1 MKDEKKNKLD
11 VNKIFN
17 RNNISLLIK
26 IFFVFYFIGILFLL
40 YVKRDNNIDMPIVYS
55 TKSNLHLIM
64 ANTRKENQDKPL
76 VADDNQSIIY
86 SNTNGRYV
94 LYKDGAALYLFDTK
108 IGKANELLSMVNYY
122 NFTSNDKRVV
132 MTDVM
137 KNLYVFDMNK
147 KEGFLLDSEVIT
159 VYNISNDYVLYKKDD
174 DLYVA
179 NLNTKENE
187 IIKIS
192 DNYTSNIRFNKEGNK
207 IYFLN
212 NESEFIE
219 YSIKDK
225 KMNTIDE
232 NVKVFY
238 CKKECDSYYYLI
250 ANKEND
256 LKYYDGKSKNIDN
269 SVTRVVY
276 YDSEE
281 KQVAYIKAE
290 DEAYYLYYKYKKVDP
305 IKVDEIDNVKDLRAY
320 KDKYVYY
327 LTDNDELRY
336 VEAKKGQ
343 ESNYKIL
350 AENVS
355 GYLYS
360 HSDGCSFIANVD
372 EENKGT
378 LFIATKDKVK
388 EIDTEVANN
397 LLFLNEKQNKI
408 YYFKNFGTT
417 GDLYVSS
424 GKRGNLIDQGIYDY
438 QYVNDKLIYYIKDY
452 SVVNGSGSLYI
463 YTNKAR
469 KVAENVTKIIKNENL
484 N

>member
-212 NESEFIE
+212 NESEFI
-219 YSIKDK
+219 
-225 KMNTIDE
+225 
-232 NVKVFY
+232 
-238 CKKECDSYYYLI
+238 
-250 ANKEND
+250 
-256 LKYYDGKSKNIDN
+256 
-269 SVTRVVY
+269 
-276 YDSEE
+276 
-281 KQVAYIKAE
+281 
-290 DEAYYLYYKYKKVDP
+290 
-305 IKVDEIDNVKDLRAY
+305 
-320 KDKYVYY
+320 
-327 LTDNDELRY
+327 
-336 VEAKKGQ
+336 
-343 ESNYKIL
+343 
-350 AENVS
+350 
-355 GYLYS
+355 
-360 HSDGCSFIANVD
+360 
-372 EENKGT
+372 
-378 LFIATKDKVK
+378 
-388 EIDTEVANN
+388 
-397 LLFLNEKQNKI
+397 
-408 YYFKNFGTT
+408 
-417 GDLYVSS
+417 
-424 GKRGNLIDQGIYDY
+424 
-438 QYVNDKLIYYIKDY
+438 
-452 SVVNGSGSLYI
+452 
-463 YTNKAR
+463 
-469 KVAENVTKIIKNENL
+469 
-484 N
+484 